1 MFLFSDNNSDGEILE
16 ELEDG
21 FMIIYNMIFVCTN
34 TYEFFNPHELKD
46 GGQRVLDHNRGVHD
60 VLLHMRANSQPL
72 QTLL

>member
-1 MFLFSDNNSDGEILE
+1 
-16 ELEDG
+16 
-21 FMIIYNMIFVCTN
+21 MIIYNMIFVCTN